1 MLQRI
6 GKKVMNNF
14 GLKVLAVIF
23 SVILWIVV
31 VNIDDPQQT
40 RTYTTSVSLENKS
53 YISSMNKW
61 ADYLDG
67 NNTITFYVQAKRS
80 IQDKLSNSNFTA
92 TADAQKIEYNEI
104 TGTYRVPV
112 TVTSNRNNN
121 DISIT
126 NKQLYLEL
134 ELETLASKQYPVK
147 TNTSGTVASGC
158 ALGNVEITDAN
169 VMKVSGPASVVNEI
183 DTVIATINV
192 DGMSEDITDRV
203 TPVCYDAQGNVV
215 DTTKLTM
222 SVNTVNI
229 SAQILNTKDVEL
241 EFTTTGDVAEGYEI
255 GDITYSPQTVRIKGE
270 AAVLNTIN
278 RITIPEEVLDMTGAT
293 SNIEKTVDIST
304 YLPQGTSLVISSE
317 AKIDVT
323 VQVEAIR
330 TKILQIPT
338 DNIQVI
344 GLDSDYKLIFDT
356 DSVAL
361 TVTGRSSVL
370 ETLDENTITGTIDL
384 TGVKAG
390 AHNIP
395 VQFEM
400 DSDACSYTETYA
412 AVTVE
417 EGRTQDAETGSAAGS
432 NQSEEEQTA
441 GRTARQ

>member
-1 MLQRI
+1 MLQKI

-14 GLKVLAVIF
+14 GLKVLAVLF
-23 SVILWIVV
+23 SIVLWIVV
-31 VNIDDPQQT
+31 VNIDDPNQT
-40 RTYTTSVSLENKS
+40 RPYTTSVSLENKS
-53 YISSMNKW
+53 YITSMNKW

-92 TADAQKIEYNEI
+92 TADAQKIEYNEL

-134 ELETLASKQYPVK
+134 ELETLASKQYPIK
-147 TNTSGTVASGC
+147 ANTSGTVASGC
-158 ALGNVEITDAN
+158 ALGTVEITDAN

-183 DTVIATINV
+183 DTVVATINV

-203 TPVCYDAQGNVV
+203 APVCYDAQGNVV

-229 SAQILNTKDVEL
+229 SAKILNTKDVEL
-241 EFTTTGDVAEGYEI
+241 EFNTTGQVADGYEI
-255 GDITYSPQTVRIKGE
+255 GDISYSPQMVRIKGE

-278 RITIPEEVLDMTGAT
+278 RISIPEEVLDMTGAT
-293 SNIEKTVDIST
+293 SDIEKTVDIST

-323 VQVEAIR
+323 VQVEAVR
-330 TKILQIPT
+330 TKILQVPT
-338 DNIQVI
+338 ENIQVI
-344 GLDSDYKLIFDT
+344 GLDSNYKLVFNT
-356 DSVAL
+356 DSIAL

-370 ETLDENTITGTIDL
+370 DGLDEKSITGSIDL
-384 TGVKAG
+384 TGVKTG
-390 AHNIP
+390 VHNIP
-395 VQFEM
+395 VSFDMEA
-400 DSDACSYTETYA
+400 DNFNYTEAYA

-417 EGRTQDAETGSAAGS
+417 EESASDTSQTDAASGNESGDVQTSGRM
-432 NQSEEEQTA
+432 
-441 GRTARQ
+441 AR

>member
-92 TADAQKIEYNEI
+92 TADAQKIEYNEL

-390 AHNIP
+390 AHNIS

-400 DSDACSYTETYA
+400 DSDAYSYTDTYA

-417 EGRTQDAETGSAAGS
+417 EGRTQDAETNSAAGS
-432 NQSEEEQTA
+432 NQSEDEQTA